1 MTYVHSMQNDA
12 RILGAETLGTTIV
25 LLGGP
30 GAMIL
35 QPSIN
40 VLGVAVAFGF
50 TVLVVTFLIGPISGA
65 HVNPAVTMGMLI
77 GHRVNGRHAA
87 MAWIGQ
93 VLGAVIGGAIV
104 LAIAS
109 SLEGW
114 ERGSFAANGWAELSP
129 GGYGLGAAIV
139 VEFVFTAL
147 VVVVTLVASRR
158 GPGTGITAAAVGFT
172 YAVVCL
178 VTLSVDN
185 FGVNPARSLGTAIY
199 AELSSDALQQLALFI
214 VVPLLGAVLGVVL
227 WLMIDETRLEG
238 TGLFFPGVA
247 AMRDL
252 VDHVVD
258 EAVGAVDH
266 AVEHAGEEPG
276 SNDEEVRP

>member
-1 MTYVHSMQNDA
+1 MQNDA
-12 RILGAETLGTTIV
+12 RILGAETLGTTV
-25 LLGGP
+25 LLLGGP

-35 QPSIN
+35 QPSIST
-40 VLGVAVAFGF
+40 LGVAVAFGF

-65 HVNPAVTMGMLI
+65 HVNPAVTLGMLI

-93 VLGAVIGGAIV
+93 VLGAVVGGAIV

-114 ERGSFAANGWAELSP
+114 DRGSFAANGWAQLSP
-129 GGYGLGAAIV
+129 EGYGIGAAIV

-147 VVVVTLVASRR
+147 VVVVALVASRR
-158 GPGTGITAAAVGFT
+158 GTGSGITAAAVGFT
-172 YAVVCL
+172 YAAVCL

-185 FGVNPARSLGTAIY
+185 FGVNPARSLGTALY

-214 VVPLLGAVLGVVL
+214 VVPLFGAVLGVVL

-252 VDHVVD
+252 ADHVVD

-266 AVEHAGEEPG
+266 AVEHAGDEPG
-276 SNDEEVRP
+276 ARDGGART